1 MFSEAKKV
9 MDSIRKANNISAS
22 GMRKHQDRNINE
34 IEEDLE
40 NEEDED
46 NNDRNRNNRLK
57 SP

>member
-1 MFSEAKKV
+1 